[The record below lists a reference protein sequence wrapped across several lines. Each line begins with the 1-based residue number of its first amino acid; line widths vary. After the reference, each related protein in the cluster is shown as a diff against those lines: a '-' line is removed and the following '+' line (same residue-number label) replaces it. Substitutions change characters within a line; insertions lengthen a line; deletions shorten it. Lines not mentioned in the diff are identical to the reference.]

1 MTQTSSRFG
10 PLYFIELRSD
20 SMRVRQRL
28 FSVRPRLGLGVLL
41 LCLMANN
48 SSADLALL
56 PERVSKVAQERVD
69 NGTYQTLIFGVVA
82 DEKTEV
88 IPFGKLSAGKSPG
101 GDTVYE
107 IGSITK
113 TFTATLLADAVLS
126 GRFTLDTPIGDLL
139 PDFKIPERSG
149 KKITLG
155 EIGTQYSALPRM
167 PSNFAP
173 NNPGNPYADYDSEK
187 LRAFLGGYQ
196 LPRDPGTAFEYSN
209 LAFGLL
215 GYALAESAHTTYD
228 ALVHEGHSY

>member
-1 MTQTSSRFG
+1 
-10 PLYFIELRSD
+10 
-20 SMRVRQRL
+20 
-28 FSVRPRLGLGVLL
+28 
-41 LCLMANN
+41 MADI

-56 PERVSKVAQERVD
+56 PERVSKTAQERVD
-69 NGTYQTLIFGVVA
+69 AGTYQTLIFGVVA
-82 DEKTEV
+82 DGKGEV
-88 IPFGKLSAGKSPG
+88 IAFGKLNEGKSPD

-126 GRFTLDTPIGDLL
+126 GRFNLDTPIEDLL

-155 EIGTQYSALPRM
+155 EIGTQYSGLPRM

-173 NNPGNPYADYDSEK
+173 KDPGNPYSDYDSEK
-187 LRAFLGGYQ
+187 LKAFLREYQ

-215 GYALAESAHTTYD
+215 GYALAQSAHTTYD
-228 ALVHEGHSY
+228 ALGNSGLDGKLSSSSFVCFVTVRLSSGRCLL